1 LILTSNLFG
10 DILSKLCAQ
19 LVGGLGFGC
28 SANIGDRYALFEPI
42 HGSAPKYA
50 GQYRVNPI
58 GLILAARMM
67 LEFIGEGELAN
78 ALQNAVAKVIREGKV
93 RTYDMGGVASTM
105 DMAKAIVER
114 I

>member
-1 LILTSNLFG
+1 
-10 DILSKLCAQ
+10 

-28 SANIGDRYALFEPI
+28 SANLGDHYALFEPI

-58 GLILAARMM
+58 GIILASRMM
-67 LEFIGEGELAN
+67 LDYLDEPEMAAVLEN
-78 ALQNAVAKVIREGKV
+78 AIARVIRDGKV
-93 RTYDMGGVASTM
+93 KTYDMGGVASTL
-105 DMAKAIVER
+105 DMAKAIAER